1 MLWPGMLLP
10 GILEVL
16 PDMSF
21 DMWEVLP
28 PMLGIFL
35 ALTATAP
42 IPSRKMT
49 TPVTTLVQMVDVVAD
64 PVTHGTMMV
73 QIPMIAAIQLSP

>member
-1 MLWPGMLLP
+1 MLEPGT
-10 GILEVL
+10 LEVL
-16 PDMSF
+16 PDMSD
-21 DMWEVLP
+21 DMLEVL

-42 IPSRKMT
+42 SPSRKMT
-49 TPVTTLVQMVDVVAD
+49 TPVTTLFQMVDVVAE

-73 QIPMIAAIQLSP
+73 QTPMIAAIQLSP